1 MAGCITD
8 KKYAFLFPG
17 QGAQYTGMGV
27 DLLDVSVEAGDLFA
41 LASEVI
47 GRDAKKLLAE
57 ADSETLKRGDIAQP
71 AITLVNLAAAAVL
84 KSRGILPCA
93 CAGHSLG
100 EYAALAACG
109 VISAEE
115 GLRLTARRGQ
125 LMQEAV
131 SALGESGG
139 GMAAVIGIS
148 GAEVEKA
155 VNAWTAAGL
164 RGLYVANFNS
174 PLQTVVS
181 GTTEALAKAETLFKE
196 AGARRF
202 IPLAV
207 AGPFHSPL
215 MAEAADKF
223 AASLDRVSFADPAVP
238 FFSNVTGKRVTSG
251 REARYLALS
260 HICSPVRWLDQE
272 KAIAETAPD
281 AAVEAGPGKVLS
293 GLWKD
298 AGVPIPC
305 FPAGKL
311 PDIDKIAGQP
321 APNVH
326 G

>member
-1 MAGCITD
+1 MADCITD
-8 KKYAFLFPG
+8 KKYVFLFPG
-17 QGAQYTGMGV
+17 QGAQYTGMGL
-27 DLLDVSVEAGDLFA
+27 DLIDVSGEAGNLFT
-41 LASEVI
+41 LASELI
-47 GRDAKKLLAE
+47 GQDAGKLLAE
-57 ADSETLKRGDIAQP
+57 ADGETLKRGGIAQP

-84 KSRGILPCA
+84 KSRGIHPAA

-109 VISAEE
+109 VISAEDS
-115 GLRLTARRGQ
+115 LRLTVRRGQ

-139 GMAAVIGIS
+139 GMAAVIGIP
-148 GAEVEKA
+148 GGEVEKA
-155 VNAWTAAGL
+155 VNDWTAAGL
-164 RGLYVANFNS
+164 RDLYVANLNA

-181 GTTEALAKAETLFKE
+181 GAAAALAKAETLFKE

-202 IPLAV
+202 IRLAV

-223 AASLDRVSFADPAVP
+223 AADLDRVSFADPALP

-251 REARYLALS
+251 GEARTLALRQ
-260 HICSPVRWLDQE
+260 ICSPVRWIDQE
-272 KAIAETAPD
+272 RSIASTAPD
-281 AAVEAGPGKVLS
+281 AAVEVGPGKVLS

-298 AGVPIPC
+298 AGITIPC

-311 PDIDKIAGQP
+311 VDIDKICW
-321 APNVH
+321 
-326 G
+326 

>member
-1 MAGCITD
+1 MAGCITN
-8 KKYAFLFPG
+8 KKYVFLFPG
-17 QGAQYTGMGV
+17 QGAQYTGMGL
-27 DLLDVSVEAGDLFA
+27 DLFDVSDEARDLFT

-47 GRDAKKLLAE
+47 GHDAKKLLAE
-57 ADSETLKRGDIAQP
+57 AGGETLKRSDIAQP

-84 KSRGILPCA
+84 RSRGIRPCA

-100 EYAALAACG
+100 EYAALTACG
-109 VISAEE
+109 VISAEDS
-115 GLRLTARRGQ
+115 LRLTAWRGQ

-131 SALGESGG
+131 SALGEAGG
-139 GMAAVIGIS
+139 GMAAVIGIP

-155 VNAWTAAGL
+155 VNGWTAAGL
-164 RGLYVANFNS
+164 RDLYVANLNA

-181 GTTEALAKAETLFKE
+181 GTAEALAEAETRFKE

-202 IPLAV
+202 IRLAV

-223 AASLDRVSFADPAVP
+223 AAALDRVSFADPVVP
-238 FFSNVTGKRVTSG
+238 FFSNVTGKCVTSG
-251 REARYLALS
+251 LEARDLVLRQ
-260 HICSPVRWLDQE
+260 ICSPVRWFDQE
-272 KAIAETAPD
+272 KAIAETTPD
-281 AAVEAGPGKVLS
+281 AAVEAGPGKTLS

-311 PDIDKIAGQP
+311 ADINKI
-321 APNVH
+321 
-326 G
+326 

>member
-1 MAGCITD
+1 MADCITN
-8 KKYAFLFPG
+8 KKYVFLFPG
-17 QGAQYTGMGV
+17 QGAQYTGMGL
-27 DLLDVSVEAGDLFA
+27 DLLDVSGEVGDLFTI
-41 LASEVI
+41 ASELI
-47 GRDAKKLLAE
+47 GQDAKKLLAE
-57 ADSETLKRGDIAQP
+57 ADGETLKRSDIAQP
-71 AITLVNLAAAAVL
+71 VITLVNLAAAAVL
-84 KSRGILPCA
+84 RSRGIRPCA

-115 GLRLTARRGQ
+115 SLRLTAWRGQ

-131 SALGESGG
+131 SALGEAGG

-155 VNAWTAAGL
+155 VNGWTAAGL
-164 RGLYVANFNS
+164 RDLYVANLNS

-181 GTTEALAKAETLFKE
+181 GTASALAEAETRFKE

-202 IPLAV
+202 IRLAV

-223 AASLDRVSFADPAVP
+223 AAALDRVSFTDPIVP

-251 REARYLALS
+251 LEARSLALRQ
-260 HICSPVRWLDQE
+260 ICSPVRWLDQE

-281 AAVEAGPGKVLS
+281 AAVEAGPGKALS

-298 AGVPIPC
+298 AGVPIHC

-311 PDIDKIAGQP
+311 ADIDKI
-321 APNVH
+321 
-326 G
+326 